1 MSEMKRLLIVEDSP
15 TIIALMRTMLKE
27 MNVKIQTA
35 GSEFGMF
42 QAIESFGKTV
52 DLIIMDITLK
62 SENGL
67 DLISKMRENPN
78 YVDIPVVVVSEHAIL
93 DFIVRAKELNVKSF
107 IRKPLVKEIFIE
119 RLVDAIGIEPLPLR
133 TPANIEPAP
142 SVLSTGEAPLSNE
155 TEAQSPE
162 SASETGTEPEVSD
175 ENEITE
181 DVQAEIENSNSDS
194 E

>member
-52 DLIIMDITLK
+52 DLVIMDITLK

-78 YVDIPVVVVSEHAIL
+78 YAEIPVVVVSEHAIL

-119 RLVDAIGIEPLPLR
+119 RLIDAVGIEPLTAR
-133 TPANIEPAP
+133 TPANSAPAS
-142 SVLSTGEAPLSNE
+142 SVFSTDGTPLPDDDQSLESEA
-155 TEAQSPE
+155 A
-162 SASETGTEPEVSD
+162 D
-175 ENEITE
+175 ENEINE
-181 DVQAEIENSNSDS
+181 DVQDDIENSNVDS